1 MKRIMA
7 ATLVVLLILSAGSVC
22 AQMLNYQPFQL
33 GVRPNLLGG
42 AAVAGVRDSS
52 ALFYNPAALSFVSET
67 NLGVSA
73 QLVRYTNVTVEGAL
87 GSGEDFTDDG
97 LEFIGN
103 LFSVGWS
110 PSDKWS
116 FAFGVAQRSDYG
128 WDFRGS
134 VDRPVGRFPE
144 ADFAADFQS
153 DSEGRE
159 VWCIGAASYRI
170 NEELSVGV
178 APIVSYRNYDIVQ
191 RRASVLSSSE
201 ALPSFNLSTT
211 SQLFEANFWQISL
224 LARLALAWEPTPW
237 LKLGCTFTTPGASL
251 FGSGEELAM
260 ASRSSDLDD
269 QPDVSGR
276 DAQEGLGT
284 DYRIPLSA
292 AAGAEFLFCE
302 DWSFAISLEFHNGV
316 DRTVVVDV
324 DPNHGFFRDDPAIV
338 LNGTQFMQIIDDRDT
353 VVNVNV
359 GVEYRINDKYS
370 TYLGF
375 WTDFSP
381 VNLDTVR
388 DLSETSGS
396 YPRTGFPITP
406 ESIDVYNFSLGA
418 TRRKGSNLIGVS
430 IIPSFGT
437 GSMIANVDYVN
448 DVVPGPGGEPQFP
461 VLSGG
466 LLDNPVERSV
476 SQFGVSFMFA
486 LTHYF

>member
-1 MKRIMA
+1 MKRFLA
-7 ATLVVLLILSAGSVC
+7 ATVSILLLSAGSVC

-33 GVRPNLLGG
+33 GVRPAMLGG
-42 AAVAGVRDSS
+42 AAVAGVRDSA
-52 ALFYNPAALSFVSET
+52 ALFYNPAALSFVPET
-67 NLGVSA
+67 NLGASA

-116 FAFGVAQRSDYG
+116 FAFGVAQRNDYG
-128 WDFRGS
+128 EDFRGS
-134 VDRPVGRFPE
+134 VDRSVGLIPE

-153 DSEGRE
+153 NPEGRE

-178 APIVSYRNYDIVQ
+178 APIVSYRNYNVVQ
-191 RRASVLSSSE
+191 RRASVLSNSE
-201 ALPSFNLSTT
+201 TLPSFNLSTT
-211 SQLFEANFWQISL
+211 SQLFEASFWQISL
-224 LARLALAWEPTPW
+224 LARLALAWEATPW
-237 LKLGCTFTTPGASL
+237 LKLGCTFTTPGLSL

-269 QPDVSGR
+269 QPDISGR
-276 DAQEGLGT
+276 NAQEGLDT
-284 DYRIPLSA
+284 DYQIPLSA
-292 AAGAEFLFCE
+292 TAGAEFLFRE
-302 DWSFAISLEFHNGV
+302 DWTFAISLEFQNGV
-316 DRTVVVDV
+316 GRTVVVDV
-324 DPNHGFFRDDPAIV
+324 DTNNGFFRDDPAIV
-338 LNGTQFMQIIDDRDT
+338 LNGTQFMQIIDDRDP

-381 VNLDTVR
+381 VDLDTVR
-388 DLSETSGS
+388 DLSETSGP
-396 YPRTGFPITP
+396 YPREGFPLSP
-406 ESIDVYNFSLGA
+406 ESVDVYNFSLGA
-418 TRRKGSNLIGVS
+418 TRRKGSTLLGVA
-430 IIPSFGT
+430 IIPNFGT

-461 VLSGG
+461 VFSGG
-466 LLDNPVERSV
+466 QLESPVERKV
-476 SQFGVSFMFA
+476 SRFGVSMLFA
-486 LTHYF
+486 FTHYF